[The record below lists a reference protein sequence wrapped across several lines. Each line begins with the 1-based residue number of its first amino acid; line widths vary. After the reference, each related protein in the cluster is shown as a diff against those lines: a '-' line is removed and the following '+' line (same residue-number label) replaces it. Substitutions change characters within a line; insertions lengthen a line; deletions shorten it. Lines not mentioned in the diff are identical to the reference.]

1 MYSIKFFKYFFL
13 GGGPYGDFSDIIP
26 SIRNRMDDFEIIF
39 IAILLLR
46 EIAANLGWTV
56 GLIPILIILSL
67 LLTIKLF

>member
-1 MYSIKFFKYFFL
+1 MMYNMKFLKFFFRAD
-13 GGGPYGDFSDIIP
+13 GNFSVIKS